1 VERRLLG
8 ETDLE
13 VTAVGVGTAPIGSG
27 RDWPAW
33 WGPQDEQESVRA
45 INTALE
51 LGVNWI
57 DTAPFYGWGR
67 AEEIVGRALRGRAG
81 DDVLVFTKCGTLP
94 DEERGDRMDLRP
106 ATIHADLEASLRRL
120 GRERVDLLQLH
131 DVDPNT
137 PIEES
142 WGEVQ
147 RLIEE
152 GKVRYGGISN
162 HPAADVERALT
173 VGPVG
178 ALQYQYSL
186 LHRTTEAEILPLAAE
201 RGIGVLTWSPL
212 AAGFLA
218 DGFEP
223 DRLDPDDFRRTHP
236 FAELDLSR
244 LRACLGRIGEGK
256 GRTAAQVALAWVLQ
270 SQAVTG
276 AIVGVR
282 TAQEAQE
289 LPGAADLRLDPPE
302 LEEIEASI
310 P

>member
-1 VERRLLG
+1 MRLLG
-8 ETDLE
+8 DTDLE
-13 VTAVGVGTAPIGSG
+13 VTSVGVGTAPIGSG

-33 WGPQDEQESVRA
+33 WGPQDERESIRT
-45 INTALE
+45 IHTALE

-67 AEEIVGRALRGRAG
+67 AEEIVGRALHERAD
-81 DDVLVFTKCGTLP
+81 DDVLVFTKCGTFP
-94 DEERGDRMDLRP
+94 DAERGDRMDLRP
-106 ATIHADLEASLRRL
+106 ETIRADLEASLRRL
-120 GRERVDLLQLH
+120 RRERVDLLQLH
-131 DVDPNT
+131 DVDRST

-152 GKVRYGGISN
+152 GKVRYGGLSN
-162 HPAADVERALT
+162 HPAADVERALA

-186 LHRTTEAEILPLAAE
+186 LHRTAEADILPLAAE
-201 RGIGVLTWSPL
+201 RGMGVLTWSPL

-223 DRLDPDDFRRTHP
+223 DLLDPDDFRRAHP

-244 LRACLGRIGEGK
+244 LHAALGRIGERK
-256 GRTAAQVALAWVLQ
+256 GRTSAQVALAWVLKG
-270 SQAVTG
+270 QAVTG

-289 LPGAADLRLDPPE
+289 LPGAADLRLDPAE
-302 LEEIEASI
+302 IEEIEASI

>member
-1 VERRLLG
+1 
-8 ETDLE
+8 
-13 VTAVGVGTAPIGSG
+13 
-27 RDWPAW
+27 
-33 WGPQDEQESVRA
+33 
-45 INTALE
+45 
-51 LGVNWI
+51 
-57 DTAPFYGWGR
+57 
-67 AEEIVGRALRGRAG
+67 
-81 DDVLVFTKCGTLP
+81 
-94 DEERGDRMDLRP
+94 MDLRP
-106 ATIHADLEASLRRL
+106 VTIRADLEASLRRL
-120 GRERVDLLQLH
+120 RRERVDLLQVH
-131 DVDPNT
+131 DVDQTT

-152 GKVRYGGISN
+152 GKVRHGGISN
-162 HPAADVERALT
+162 HPAADVERALA

-186 LHRTTEAEILPLAAE
+186 LHRTAEAEILPLAAE

-244 LRACLGRIGEGK
+244 LRACLGRIGERK
-256 GRTAAQVALAWVLQ
+256 GRTAAQVALAWVLEG
-270 SQAVTG
+270 QAVTG

-282 TAQEAQE
+282 NAQEAQE
-289 LPGAADLRLDPPE
+289 LPGAADLRLDPAE

>member
-1 VERRLLG
+1 
-8 ETDLE
+8 
-13 VTAVGVGTAPIGSG
+13 
-27 RDWPAW
+27 
-33 WGPQDEQESVRA
+33 
-45 INTALE
+45 
-51 LGVNWI
+51 
-57 DTAPFYGWGR
+57 
-67 AEEIVGRALRGRAG
+67 
-81 DDVLVFTKCGTLP
+81 
-94 DEERGDRMDLRP
+94 MDLRP
-106 ATIHADLEASLRRL
+106 ETIRADLEASLRRL
-120 GRERVDLLQLH
+120 RRERVDLLQLH
-131 DVDPNT
+131 DVDRNT

-162 HPAADVERALT
+162 HRAADVERALA

-186 LHRTTEAEILPLAAE
+186 LHRTAEAELLPLAAE

-236 FAELDLSR
+236 FAELDLSP
-244 LRACLGRIGEGK
+244 LRVCLGRIGERK
-256 GRTAAQVALAWVLQ
+256 GRTAAQVALAWVLKG
-270 SQAVTG
+270 QAVTG

-282 TAQEAQE
+282 TAQEAHE
-289 LPGAADLRLDPPE
+289 LPGAADLELDAAQ

>member
-8 ETDLE
+8 DTDLE
-13 VTAVGVGTAPIGSG
+13 VTSVGVGTAPIGSG

-33 WGPQDEQESVRA
+33 WGPQDERESIRT
-45 INTALE
+45 IHTALE
-51 LGVNWI
+51 LGINWI

-67 AEEIVGRALRGRAG
+67 AEEIVGRALHERA
-81 DDVLVFTKCGTLP
+81 DDHVLVFTKCGTLP

-106 ATIHADLEASLRRL
+106 ATIRADLEASLRRL
-120 GRERVDLLQLH
+120 RRERVDLLQLH
-131 DVDPNT
+131 DVDRNT
-137 PIEES
+137 SIEES
-142 WGEVQ
+142 WGELQ

-162 HPAADVERALT
+162 HPAADVERALA

-186 LHRTTEAEILPLAAE
+186 LHRTAEAEILPLAAE
-201 RGIGVLTWSPL
+201 HGIGVLTWSPL

-244 LRACLGRIGEGK
+244 LHVALGRIGERK
-256 GRTAAQVALAWVLQ
+256 GRTSAQVALAWALKGE
-270 SQAVTG
+270 AVTG

-282 TAQEAQE
+282 TVQEAQE
-289 LPGAADLRLDPPE
+289 LPGAADLRLDPAE
-302 LEEIEASI
+302 IEEIEGSI

>member
-1 VERRLLG
+1 MERRRLAG
-8 ETDLE
+8 TDMRI
-13 VTAVGVGTAPIGSG
+13 TPVGVGTAPIGSG

-33 WGPQDEQESVRA
+33 WGPQDERESLRT
-45 INTALE
+45 IHTALE

-67 AEEIVGRALRGRAG
+67 AEEIVGRALHARAG

-94 DEERGDRMDLRP
+94 DEELGDRMDLRP
-106 ATIHADLEASLRRL
+106 ETIRADLEASLRRL
-120 GRERVDLLQLH
+120 RRERVDLLQLH
-131 DVDPNT
+131 DVDRNT

-142 WGEVQ
+142 WGEVR

-162 HPAADVERALT
+162 HPAADVERALA

-186 LHRTTEAEILPLAAE
+186 LHRTAEADILPLAVE

-236 FAELDLSR
+236 FAELDLSS
-244 LRACLGRIGEGK
+244 LQAGLSGIGERK

-270 SQAVTG
+270 GQAVTG

-282 TAQEAQE
+282 TVQEAQE
-289 LPGAADLRLDPPE
+289 LPGAADLRLGPAE
-302 LEEIEASI
+302 LEELEGSI